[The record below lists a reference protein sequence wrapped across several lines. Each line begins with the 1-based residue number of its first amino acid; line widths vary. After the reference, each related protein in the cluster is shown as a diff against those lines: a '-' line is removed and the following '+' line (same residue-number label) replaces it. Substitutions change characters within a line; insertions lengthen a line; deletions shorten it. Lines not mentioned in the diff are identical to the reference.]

1 MRVGVVLAA
10 MGGALDQMLPL
21 FRAGVGGK
29 LGSGRQWMSWIH
41 LQDLVSLVVHA
52 IQTPSLSGPI
62 NAVAPHPLRNADFSK
77 ALARAVGKSA
87 LLPAPGFALKL
98 ALGEMS
104 QMILGG
110 QRVRPAQALE
120 SGFVFQFPTLE
131 DALGDLAPGDEVFES
146 LQWIPKKVEEVFP
159 FFSEAKNLETLT
171 PELLQFKIVA
181 QSTPEIQEGTL
192 IDYQLKVHGIP
203 MHWRTRIEEWKP
215 GVQFVDTQLKGPYS
229 RWHHNHRFE
238 SLQGGTLLSDRVLYR
253 LPGGG
258 MGSLMAGSKVR
269 SDVRQIFEY
278 RREKIEKLFGRI

>member
-1 MRVGVVLAA
+1 
-10 MGGALDQMLPL
+10 
-21 FRAGVGGK
+21 
-29 LGSGRQWMSWIH
+29 
-41 LQDLVSLVVHA
+41 
-52 IQTPSLSGPI
+52 
-62 NAVAPHPLRNADFSK
+62 
-77 ALARAVGKSA
+77 
-87 LLPAPGFALKL
+87 
-98 ALGEMS
+98 MS